1 MDLSVIGAKILIFW
15 LLRKLWKLF
24 WRLVLLSI
32 ALVIVLRFVPVWF
45 SPLMFIRYFEDDY
58 GIKKDWTP
66 LEEMSPACYKA
77 VIASE
82 DQNFE
87 EHWGFDIEAIKDAVV
102 ERAKGERRRGASTI
116 SQQTA
121 KNVFLWPSSSWLR
134 KGLEVYFTVLIEI
147 IWGKERIMEVYLN
160 VIEVG
165 PGVYGMPGAAKV
177 YYKKPPG
184 KLNIFETARVAACL
198 PNPIKMRV
206 KSPSA
211 YVLKRQAQIAKQV
224 ALMPREFYDEMPK

>member
-1 MDLSVIGAKILIFW
+1 MDLTLIGAKIALYFVIR
-15 LLRKLWKLF
+15 LLWRIF
-24 WRLVLLSI
+24 WRLFLASI
-32 ALVIVLRFVPVWF
+32 LVVIILRFVPVWF
-45 SPLMFIRYFEDDY
+45 TPLMFIRYFEDDY

-66 LEEMSPACYKA
+66 IEEMSPACYKA

-87 EHWGFDIEAIKDAVV
+87 KHWGFDLEAIKDAVE
-102 ERAKGERRRGASTI
+102 ERMKGERRRGASTI

-121 KNVFLWPSSSWLR
+121 KNVFLWPTSSWLR

-147 IWGKERIMEVYLN
+147 FWNKERIMEVYLN

-165 PGVYGMPGAAKV
+165 PGVYGMPGAAKI
-177 YYKKPPG
+177 YYKKSPD

-206 KSPSA
+206 GRPSP
-211 YVLKRQAQIAKQV
+211 YVLKRQARIVKQV